1 MRGLTLERIPRHEK
15 ECALEDNEKSDNGIS
30 DVTYYLAFR
39 RIRRGVI
46 GSDGMV
52 EVNEHASFTLVALWI
67 DEDIA
72 GFNIPVKDACNIVQ
86 IAMGC

>member
-1 MRGLTLERIPRHEK
+1 MI
-15 ECALEDNEKSDNGIS
+15 
-30 DVTYYLAFR
+30 
-39 RIRRGVI
+39 
-46 GSDGMV
+46 

-86 IAMGC
+86 IAMSC